1 MVEKGSAEGE
11 ETDEQEGVL
20 PSRPPALSPVL
31 EALTV
36 APLRCRPRL
45 GRRYPPPWLGK
56 RPRVRGVGV
65 ARGEGGRGE
74 RQTSSVSA
82 LWPMRGVRWF
92 PASTRCA
99 WPWEHAGSSALQAE
113 MGPARRPIRAA
124 WLCLWEGFD
133 RKSTSAGVRRS
144 RAHGHACRQ
153 HATCTPRVH
162 RRLEEGAPA
171 VCPSTHP
178 LAPLERPSTA
188 ARDARGL
195 TVGARGFASR
205 RVRGVVHM
213 EQHL

>member
-11 ETDEQEGVL
+11 ENGEQEGVL

-45 GRRYPPPWLGK
+45 GHRYPPPWLRK

-82 LWPMRGVRWF
+82 LWPMRWVRWF
-92 PASTRCA
+92 PACTRCA

-133 RKSTSAGVRRS
+133 RKSTSALAYGAHGRTGTRVAS
-144 RAHGHACRQ
+144 TQRAHRGCTGGLKRVPLPSVRPPIHSRHWSGRRRR
-153 HATCTPRVH
+153 HAT
-162 RRLEEGAPA
+162 PA
-171 VCPSTHP
+171 
-178 LAPLERPSTA
+178 
-188 ARDARGL
+188 G
-195 TVGARGFASR
+195 
-205 RVRGVVHM
+205 
-213 EQHL
+213 